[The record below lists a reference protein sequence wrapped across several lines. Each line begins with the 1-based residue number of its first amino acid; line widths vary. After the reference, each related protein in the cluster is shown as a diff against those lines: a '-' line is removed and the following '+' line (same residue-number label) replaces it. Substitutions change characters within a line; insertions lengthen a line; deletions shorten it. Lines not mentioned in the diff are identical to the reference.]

1 MSILTKYKPWVLI
14 TISCFLYVYLGY
26 FLERTQ
32 FYTLL
37 TLWLGLFGC
46 YGILLKKT
54 ALTFKNLIGLVVL
67 FRLILLFSTPNLSQ
81 DFYRFIWDGRL
92 LLEGINPYLSTPA
105 SFVDKGQFP
114 ISQAKELIR
123 GMGSLSAGHYTNY
136 PPLHQAAFW
145 LSSIFGSQSILGSI
159 IGMRVLIILADLGI
173 LFVGSKLLGLLKLPK
188 HLIFWY
194 SLNPFIII
202 EYTGNLHF
210 EPLMLFFLITSIYLL
225 FKNKWLWSSVAMACA
240 VSVKLIPLLFIP
252 LLYQWF
258 VKRALLTKEGLRG
271 LLKLSTYTLIL
282 LLVNLI
288 LFAPFLS
295 ATMQQNYSDSVGLW
309 FRVFEF
315 NPSFYYIF
323 REIGYLFRGYNEIAI
338 IGKII
343 PILTIVFLI
352 SISLFR
358 KNNSPKQL
366 ITAFLFGLSFYY
378 FTSTTIHPWY
388 LGTLLLLSIFT
399 KYRFPL
405 IWTCVIIL
413 SYAAYS
419 YVPYRE
425 NPWWLLLEY
434 SIVYG
439 TLCYELFVK
448 PKHNKTIS

>member
-1 MSILTKYKPWVLI
+1 
-14 TISCFLYVYLGY
+14 
-26 FLERTQ
+26 
-32 FYTLL
+32 
-37 TLWLGLFGC
+37 
-46 YGILLKKT
+46 
-54 ALTFKNLIGLVVL
+54 
-67 FRLILLFSTPNLSQ
+67 
-81 DFYRFIWDGRL
+81 
-92 LLEGINPYLSTPA
+92 
-105 SFVDKGQFP
+105 
-114 ISQAKELIR
+114 
-123 GMGSLSAGHYTNY
+123 
-136 PPLHQAAFW
+136 
-145 LSSIFGSQSILGSI
+145 
-159 IGMRVLIILADLGI
+159 MRVLIILADLGI

-225 FKNKWLWSSVAMACA
+225 FKNKWLWSSVTMACA

-258 VKRALLTKEGLRG
+258 VKRSLLTKEGLRG

-282 LLVNLI
+282 LLVNFI

-323 REIGYLFRGYNEIAI
+323 REIGYLFRGYNEIAV

-358 KNNSPKQL
+358 KNNSPIQL

-439 TLCYELFVK
+439 TLCYELFLK
-448 PKHNKTIS
+448 PKHHKTIS